1 MRNLKRNQQLI
12 YYSNLTEDS
21 VDEWG
26 NIGKDYGTPKTYMI
40 SVSPNTGE
48 TAYSGFGVSLEYDRT
63 MVTTDMQCP
72 INEYSRLWIGI
83 EPTEPHNFEVRKKA
97 PNLNQILF
105 AVQQVEVSFEKKD

>member
-12 YYSNLTEDS
+12 YYSNLTDEQL
-21 VDEWG
+21 DEWG
-26 NIGKDYGTPKTYMI
+26 NKGSGYGLPQPYKI

-97 PNLNQILF
+97 PNLNQILY
-105 AVQQVEVSFEKKD
+105 AIQQVEVSFEKNN